1 MSIATV
7 IKTGVSRGC
16 LIVRKFAPEILT
28 GAGIGLEVFAV
39 VSAAKGTKK
48 AQPVLDRHKEVMK
61 NLNEN
66 TVGQMVIDDN
76 GESTIKPVNLKKEK
90 SKVYF
95 DTTKQLARI
104 YMPAIASTAASVACF
119 GASLGIMRGRTA
131 ALTTAA
137 TLAQSNLKK
146 YRERVADRFGEE
158 TERDIFY
165 GTTTEEREDKE
176 VVKNAPEETVKKFE
190 TDHSM
195 FARFFDCGNENWSD
209 IPEYNLMFLKKC
221 QNWANDKLNAQGH
234 LFLNEVYDYLGIR
247 RSSLGAT
254 YGWLKTKDGSTHNY
268 VDFGLFN
275 GDSTPA
281 RMFINGE
288 EPVFLLDFN
297 VDGVI
302 YDLI

>member
-28 GAGIGLEVFAV
+28 GAGVGLEVFAV

-66 TVGQMVIDDN
+66 TVGQTVIDEN
-76 GESTIKPVNLKKEK
+76 GENAIKPVNLKKEK

-137 TLAQSNLKK
+137 TLAQSNLQK
-146 YRERVADRFGEE
+146 YRERVAAKVGTEE
-158 TERDIFY
+158 EKNIFY
-165 GTTTEEREDKE
+165 GTK
-176 VVKNAPEETVKKFE
+176 EETDEQGEKKIVVQKEFYDGGE
-190 TDHSM
+190 KDYSQY
-195 FARFFDCGNENWSD
+195 ARFFDCGNENWSD

-234 LFLNEVYDYLGIR
+234 LFLNEVYDYLGIK
-247 RSSLGAT
+247 RSKAGALV
-254 YGWLKTKDGSTHNY
+254 GWLKTKDGSTSNF
-268 VDFGLFN
+268 VDFGLFDGN
-275 GDSTPA
+275 STPA
-281 RMFINGE
+281 RMFVNGE